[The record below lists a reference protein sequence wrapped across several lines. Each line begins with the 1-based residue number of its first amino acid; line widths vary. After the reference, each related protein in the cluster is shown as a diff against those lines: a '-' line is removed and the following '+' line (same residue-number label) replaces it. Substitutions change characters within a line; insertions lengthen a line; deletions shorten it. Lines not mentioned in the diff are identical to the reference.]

1 MLGAIALNRVG
12 LGLLLI
18 LVFSAGLAGTLT
30 AIGLVMVR
38 AKDLIERLSSGGKLF
53 GRIPINR
60 RLIQVLPAVSALFI
74 VLAGFGITLTALA
87 GLN

>member
-12 LGLLLI
+12 FGLLLI

-38 AKDLIERLSSGGKLF
+38 ARDVIERLSSGGKLL
-53 GRIPINR
+53 GRIPINHGVVR
-60 RLIQVLPAVSALFI
+60 VLPAVSALFI
-74 VLAGFGITLTALA
+74 VLAGLGITLTALA
-87 GLN
+87 GMN